1 MVDFNFEDERI
12 SFTPIILYTEY
23 INLQYDYFLKENF
36 KEWDI
41 TSGDSTY
48 LINIFYHEKLSQREL
63 ADILYVSEA
72 NVTQIVKRLENKGLI
87 HRFVD
92 ENNKSRKILS
102 LTHKG
107 KLIVISLIKEIY
119 QLETK
124 LTSQFSREE
133 VQNFKK
139 ILYKLTEKSTEF

>member
-1 MVDFNFEDERI
+1 MVDFNFEDEII

-133 VQNFKK
+133 VENFKK

>member
-1 MVDFNFEDERI
+1 MVNFNFEDERI

-63 ADILYVSEA
+63 SDILYVSEA
-72 NVTQIVKRLENKGLI
+72 NVTQIVKRLENKGVI
-87 HRFVD
+87 HRVVD
-92 ENNKSRKILS
+92 ETNKSRKILS

-119 QLETK
+119 ELETK
-124 LTSQFSREE
+124 LTSQFSRQDVE
-133 VQNFKK
+133 NFKK

>member
-48 LINIFYHEKLSQREL
+48 LINIFYHERLSQREL

-107 KLIVISLIKEIY
+107 KLIVVSLIKEIY
-119 QLETK
+119 ELETK

-133 VQNFKK
+133 VENFKK